1 MFPDSSARRAGL
13 SGVAIEEVTPGSAAE
28 TAGLRSYSTAGGRE
42 EVDVIVALDG
52 QPVRSQA
59 DLRRLLAA
67 RAVGDRVRLAVERET
82 GRAELEVVL
91 QDVR

>member
-1 MFPDSSARRAGL
+1 
-13 SGVAIEEVTPGSAAE
+13 
-28 TAGLRSYSTAGGRE
+28 
-42 EVDVIVALDG
+42 
-52 QPVRSQA
+52 VRSQA